1 MDESSLAPEEFHI
14 STGLEEEMCG
24 TVTRG
29 LDEDLR
35 VLRCPLC
42 KLHKSSFFCESCFRN
57 GDLRHTKATGI
68 YEDDYSKKV
77 ADLTRLQD
85 RLQTLNTACERTMA
99 KSVQFETIKQQID
112 KRRFRVECLRAIVEE
127 KKREVARKKQLSIEF
142 LQRTK
147 ELKRTIPR
155 YHCKVQEME
164 DYVLNKK
171 NNLGRKL
178 TERTMLERN
187 VRTVARQCV
196 QKLVKFIF
204 PIERVSN
211 AESQTSP
218 WCPSTAKELAEA
230 TRTAYVEGHWVLQD
244 SSGSGTSTGTVPS
257 PTGIVPYSA
266 SSSSFSSSSK
276 SGSVVDVQY
285 VIVAPS
291 LPSDGN
297 YRAYGEWFMKNRDTL
312 PNTPTV
318 DKDVRINENPAFRML
333 GALTY
338 TAHFIQVLGYYLD
351 VRFPFKVSASDFC
364 TGFLSDAK
372 FHKRVTRLNANIV
385 HLLYTQGL
393 KLNDIQP
400 AQSLKN
406 LAVLLQV
413 IERGED
419 RVQRFVDP
427 SNVNFNLIDEHFS
440 PILLTDSCTD
450 TDEDGEMEEEGII
463 NLWRRLLFIIL
474 FYFFQTRPAC
484 KRSGRHWILFRHR
497 FSTVQEAQR
506 QLDNTR
512 ILYKRPV

>member
-1 MDESSLAPEEFHI
+1 MDESTLAPEEFHI
-14 STGLEEEMCG
+14 STGLDEEMCG

-29 LDEDLR
+29 IDEDLR

-42 KLHKSSFFCESCFRN
+42 THYKSSFYCVSCLRN
-57 GDLRHTKATGI
+57 GDLRHTKAVGI
-68 YEDDYSKKV
+68 YEDDYSKKI
-77 ADLTRLQD
+77 ADLTQLQD
-85 RLQTLNTACERTMA
+85 RLQALNTGVLQQAALA
-99 KSVQFETIKQQID
+99 KSVQFQTIKQQID
-112 KRRFRVECLRAIVEE
+112 KKRFRVECLRAIVEE
-127 KKREVARKKQLSIEF
+127 KKREVARRKQVSIEF

-187 VRTVARQCV
+187 VRAVARQCV

-211 AESQTSP
+211 AESQTNP

-244 SSGSGTSTGTVPS
+244 SGSGTSTGTVPS
-257 PTGIVPYSA
+257 PTGIVP
-266 SSSSFSSSSK
+266 SSSSSSSSA
-276 SGSVVDVQY
+276 SGRVDVQY

-297 YRAYGEWFMKNRDTL
+297 YRAYGEWFLKNRDTL

-406 LAVLLQV
+406 IALLLEV
-413 IERGED
+413 IDRGED

-450 TDEDGEMEEEGII
+450 TDEDGEEGI
-463 NLWRRLLFIIL
+463 
-474 FYFFQTRPAC
+474 
-484 KRSGRHWILFRHR
+484 R
-497 FSTVQEAQR
+497 FS
-506 QLDNTR
+506 
-512 ILYKRPV
+512 